1 MTIKAFENKIW
12 LASPYMHEEEQKYVK
27 DAFDK
32 NWITTAGE
40 NINELE
46 KAICEYTGVKYAV
59 ALASGTSAIHLALID
74 AGVKA
79 GDKVFS
85 TDMTFAATCNPIKY
99 LGAEPIFID
108 EEPDTWNMDPKAL
121 AKAFEKYPDVK
132 VVVVAN
138 LYGVPAKLD
147 EIKEI
152 CQSHN
157 AILIEDAAESLGAV
171 YKGGQTGSWGDYGA
185 ISFNG
190 NKIITGSTGGM
201 ILTDNKESADHMR
214 KLSTQ
219 AREPFPYYQHEE
231 IGYNFRMSNIVAGVA
246 RGQFEH
252 LEEHIAG
259 KKAIYD
265 RYAEGFKDLPVE
277 MHGGGNYWLSC
288 LKIDDEIAYNNDG
301 LNVGPEDIIAK
312 LAEYN
317 AEARHI
323 WKPMSMQPVYEN
335 CAVVELKEMVN
346 IGEWIFNTGLCLP
359 SDLNMTAEE
368 QDIVIEIV
376 RGCFR

>member
-1 MTIKAFENKIW
+1 
-12 LASPYMHEEEQKYVK
+12 MHGEEQKYVK
-27 DAFDK
+27 EAFDK

-46 KAICEYTGVKYAV
+46 KAMCEYTGAKYAV

-85 TDMTFAATCNPIKY
+85 SDMTFAATCNPIKY
-99 LGAEPIFID
+99 LGAEPVFID
-108 EEPDTWNMDPKAL
+108 EETDTWNMDPEAL
-121 AKAFEKYPDVK
+121 EKAFQKHPDVK
-132 VVVVAN
+132 VVVAAN
-138 LYGVPAKLD
+138 LYGIPARLD
-147 EIKEI
+147 EILGVCKK
-152 CQSHN
+152 HG
-157 AILIEDAAESLGAV
+157 AVLIEDAAESLGAEF
-171 YKGGQTGSWGDYGA
+171 KGNQTGTWGEYGA

-201 ILTDNKESADHMR
+201 ILTDSKESADHMR

-219 AREPFPYYQHEE
+219 AREPFPWYQHEE

-259 KKAIYD
+259 KKAIFD
-265 RYAEGFKDLPVE
+265 RYADGFKDLPVK

-288 LKIDDEIAYNNDG
+288 MGIEGIDPN
-301 LNVGPEDIIAK
+301 IIISK

-317 AEARHI
+317 VEARHI
-323 WKPMSMQPVYEN
+323 WKPMSMQPVYDGCGFVQKSEGDS
-335 CAVVELKEMVN
+335 VGKQ
-346 IGEWIFNTGLCLP
+346 IFETGLCLP
-359 SDLNMTAEE
+359 SDLNMTEE
-368 QDIVIEIV
+368 QQKVVIEIV
-376 RGCFR
+376 KECF